1 MKGPP
6 LATAISAALVRV
18 LPGREDEFLARL
30 EANPQ
35 VELRQST
42 HSP

>member
-1 MKGPP
+1 MKGHP
-6 LATAISAALVRV
+6 LAAAIRVALVRV
-18 LPGREDEFLARL
+18 LLGREDEFLARL

-35 VELRQST
+35 VELRQSS